1 MNKYNTLIGIIF
13 SICLV
18 VGSILMGGIDAAS
31 QYFDF
36 PSVLIVCGGT
46 IGTTLMVFNI
56 DKLKGLV
63 LIFKIAFLKS
73 DLDRV
78 EEIYQIIHLSNKARK
93 NGGLLAIEEDIKQ
106 LKDPFL
112 SKGFQ
117 LVADN
122 TEPEII
128 QSILTKEIE
137 SMVQRHQ
144 SSQDIL
150 SFMADAA
157 PAFGMIGTLIGL
169 VGMLGSLDDP
179 SMIGPKMAVALLT
192 TLYGALLANI
202 IFIPLGKKLEKT
214 SEEEM
219 TIKEAL
225 LEGILAL
232 QAGNGPSIIEEKLK
246 AFLSTKLKTVLE
258 LRKKGDK

>member
-157 PAFGMIGTLIGL
+157 PAFGMIGTLI
-169 VGMLGSLDDP
+169 
-179 SMIGPKMAVALLT
+179 AVALLT